1 VDPFRSQMKE
11 LSNWGRWGADDE
23 MGALNLLNAEA
34 TRQTCAHLVTRGET
48 ISCARPLRVGPT
60 KVPGTEFVHHML
72 SSGEAAAERGF
83 ASTADWFGSG
93 IHGFEYTHIDSPAH
107 VIFDGQMYNG
117 HPASSCTTARGA
129 MKCGIELASGGIVT
143 RGILFDG
150 PTYFSKENLV
160 PGDVIRAAD
169 LERWFASVGVTPRAG
184 DALLVRLGRDRW
196 ERDAI
201 LDPAKG
207 APGMAPDTANWLK
220 AHDTVLLVSDF
231 ISDAIPSPDEECGLP
246 VHALAIVALG
256 MWVLDNAELG
266 TLARRCREEATHE
279 FLFIVSPLVMHHGT
293 GSPVNPLAVL

>member
-23 MGALNLLNAEA
+23 IGTLNLLSAEG
-34 TRQTCAHLVTRGET
+34 TRESCTRLVTRGET

-72 SSGEAAAERGF
+72 QSGEAVAEKGF
-83 ASTADWFGSG
+83 ASTSDWFGSG
-93 IHGFEYTHIDSPAH
+93 IHGFEYTHLDSPAH
-107 VIFDGQMYNG
+107 VIFDGQLYNG

-129 MKCGIELASGGIVT
+129 LKCGIELAGGGIVT

-150 PTYFSKENLV
+150 PTHFAKDYLE
-160 PGDVIRAAD
+160 PGDVITAAD
-169 LERWFASVGVTPRAG
+169 LEAWFSAVGVTPRPG

-196 ERDAI
+196 EQHGI
-201 LDPAKG
+201 LDPVNG
-207 APGMAPDTANWLK
+207 APGMAPDTARWLR
-220 AHDTVLLVSDF
+220 AHDTVILASDY
-231 ISDAIPSPDEECGLP
+231 ISDAIPSLDEECRLP
-246 VHALAIVALG
+246 VHGLAIVALG

-266 TLARRCREEATHE
+266 ALARRCREEATHE
-279 FLFIVSPLVMHHGT
+279 FLFMVSPLVMHHGT